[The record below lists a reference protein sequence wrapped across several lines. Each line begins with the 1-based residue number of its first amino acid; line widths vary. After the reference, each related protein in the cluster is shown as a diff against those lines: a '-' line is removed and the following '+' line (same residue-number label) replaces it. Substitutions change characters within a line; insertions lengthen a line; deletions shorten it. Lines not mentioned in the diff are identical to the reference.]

1 MSPTLFGNQNGRKMV
16 CNAMDR
22 TASTIL
28 RDLANLPLCFV
39 YFIYHLGSLFYM
51 SLLPRKKFHSVFQGK
66 FEEEQERRLK
76 SMRSHLMPGE
86 QVLDFGAGRG
96 FLAKKITR
104 FSRRY
109 CYRNRRCE
117 LCTPRLFLSLSMT
130 GAHFLLKKR
139 RLIPYCSLLFFIT
152 AEIRIESCE
161 RRFAVRGCS
170 HRSGGY
176 LYFAVGTSFYHVE

>member
-86 QVLDFGAGRG
+86 RVLDFGAGRG
-96 FLAKKITR
+96 FLAKKLHDSLGVIVTGIDVVNYAR
-104 FSRRY
+104 RVFSF
-109 CYRNRRCE
+109 
-117 LCTPRLFLSLSMT
+117 LCL
-130 GAHFLLKKR
+130 
-139 RLIPYCSLLFFIT
+139 
-152 AEIRIESCE
+152 
-161 RRFAVRGCS
+161 
-170 HRSGGY
+170 
-176 LYFAVGTSFYHVE
+176 